1 MQTEVR
7 QEMEFIVNVYIS
19 NKVVAVRLV
28 IFEFQC
34 SQRILGRVRIGRV
47 FPVRI
52 AETCGRIYILPVA
65 ACKLVRVFVRINRTG
80 RVDSQCPANSGTC
93 VGIAVFTVHEFGINV
108 ELQMI
113 FKEGRSQVHGS
124 SEASEVGCFH
134 NTVIV
139 RIT

>member
-1 MQTEVR
+1 MCIRDRCTFRIFATYACVQTEVR

-52 AETCGRIYILPVA
+52 AEACGRIYILPVA

-80 RVDSQCPANSGTC
+80 RVCLLYTSFYRF
-93 VGIAVFTVHEFGINV
+93 VIADNGDIY
-108 ELQMI
+108 
-113 FKEGRSQVHGS
+113 
-124 SEASEVGCFH
+124 
-134 NTVIV
+134 
-139 RIT
+139 